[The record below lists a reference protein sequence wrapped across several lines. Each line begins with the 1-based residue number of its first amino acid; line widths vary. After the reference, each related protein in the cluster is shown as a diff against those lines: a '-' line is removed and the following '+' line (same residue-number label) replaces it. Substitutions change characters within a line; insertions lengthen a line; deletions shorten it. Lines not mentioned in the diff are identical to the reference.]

1 MLQMSYIAVD
11 RINAGGN
18 EKSGL
23 GGSMCYVD
31 TILG

>member
-1 MLQMSYIAVD
+1 MSYIAVD

-23 GGSMCYVD
+23 GGSVLFYVD
-31 TILG
+31 DF